1 MPNPFSIRPSDLLYL
16 TQHRLC
22 AETLYILNWYKPRYN
37 LSPTYNYTT
46 HYIDSDTGT
55 GTGTGIGIGTEAQ
68 HRHGH
73 TYTHGHGHD
82 F

>member
-55 GTGTGIGIGTEAQ
+55 GTGTGIGILVWLIRPE
-68 HRHGH
+68 H
-73 TYTHGHGHD
+73 TYGSVERYE
-82 F
+82 